1 MSKNSTSELN
11 SLGKTPVAHTGRKP
25 PTDKQR
31 RSMNLALADT
41 AYSGW
46 QPVRIDAGAGGSTR
60 GDGDGFF
67 INSTGLQ
74 WNSSPGGDPALN
86 AFGGWIVC
94 DWWHGKPG
102 IQSFLCRRASA
113 NLIVCARPGV
123 PQLFFRLAYYDLP
136 LPSSCADIYLRPEY
150 I

>member
-1 MSKNSTSELN
+1 
-11 SLGKTPVAHTGRKP
+11 
-25 PTDKQR
+25 
-31 RSMNLALADT
+31 MNLALADT

-46 QPVRIDAGAGGSTR
+46 QPVRIDAGAGGSSR
-60 GDGDGFF
+60 GDGEGFF

-74 WNSSPGGDPALN
+74 WNSSPGGDPALD

-102 IQSFLCRRASA
+102 IRTFSFDRLMLTLSFLQS
-113 NLIVCARPGV
+113 GV

-136 LPSSCADIYLRPEY
+136 LPASCADVYLRPEY